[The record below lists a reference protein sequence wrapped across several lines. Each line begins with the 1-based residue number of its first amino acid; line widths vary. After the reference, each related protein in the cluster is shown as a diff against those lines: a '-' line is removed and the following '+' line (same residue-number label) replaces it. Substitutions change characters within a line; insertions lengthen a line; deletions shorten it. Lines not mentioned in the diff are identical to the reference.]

1 MEENQK
7 IVSYSPREIVSEL
20 DRFVIGQTEAKRAVA
35 IALRNRW
42 RRQELPDDIKEEVLP
57 KNILMIGPTGVGK
70 TEISRRLS
78 KLAEAPFIKVEA
90 TKFTEVGYV
99 GKDVEQIIRDLI
111 EISISLVKEKKRKEV
126 LAKAQLSA
134 EERVLE
140 VLVGKNASSATKES
154 YRKRLRAGDL
164 DNNEIEISVQ
174 DNPQMPSFEIPGMQG
189 NVGMVSIGD
198 IFGKGLQKKKK
209 KKMAIKESYEYL
221 IEEESDKLMDNDQIL
236 KEAKFAAENNGI
248 VFLDEIDKVSV
259 RSDGRSGEMY
269 QERVFKEIYCP

>member
-78 KLAEAPFIKVEA
+78 KLAEVPFIKVEA

-111 EISISLVKEKKRKEV
+111 EISISLVK
-126 LAKAQLSA
+126 
-134 EERVLE
+134 
-140 VLVGKNASSATKES
+140 
-154 YRKRLRAGDL
+154 
-164 DNNEIEISVQ
+164 
-174 DNPQMPSFEIPGMQG
+174 
-189 NVGMVSIGD
+189 
-198 IFGKGLQKKKK
+198 
-209 KKMAIKESYEYL
+209 
-221 IEEESDKLMDNDQIL
+221 
-236 KEAKFAAENNGI
+236 
-248 VFLDEIDKVSV
+248 
-259 RSDGRSGEMY
+259 
-269 QERVFKEIYCP
+269 